1 MGYCVFILSYGRADK
16 VKTYHELR
24 SEGYT
29 GEIRVVI
36 SDDDP
41 QLEEYQARFKDELI
55 TFNRNKA
62 LEVTKTD
69 MMDQMEDLSGV
80 ILARNY
86 LFTLAREQ
94 GFTHFLE
101 LDDDYVRF
109 EFRFPSGK
117 QLLTQKIKNLDR
129 AFEATFDFLDRSGAL
144 TIAWSQG
151 GDLVGGLSGG
161 NYTKKILRKAM
172 NSFFCRV
179 DRPFKFFGRINE
191 DTNMYCYYG
200 SRGKLI
206 MQITDIDVGQTT
218 TQTVEHGMTDLYLD
232 YGTYL
237 KSFYSVMIQ
246 PSSVLVKQMGVVN
259 FRWHHQ
265 IEWNATV
272 PKILSD
278 QYKKER

>member
-1 MGYCVFILSYGRADK
+1 MDYCVFILSYGRADK

-41 QLEEYQARFKDELI
+41 QLGEYQARFKDELI
-55 TFNRNKA
+55 TFNRKKA

-86 LFTLAREQ
+86 LFTLASEQ

-151 GDLVGGLSGG
+151 GDLIGGLSGG

-206 MQITDIDVGQTT
+206 MQITDIDVDQTT
-218 TQTVEHGMTDLYLD
+218 TQTVEHGMTDIYLD

-272 PKILSD
+272 PKILSNR
-278 QYKKER
+278 YKKER

>member
-1 MGYCVFILSYGRADK
+1 MDYCVFILSYGRADK

-41 QLEEYQARFKDELI
+41 QLGEYQARFKDELI
-55 TFNRNKA
+55 TFNRKKA

-151 GDLVGGLSGG
+151 GDLIGGLSGG

-206 MQITDIDVGQTT
+206 MQITDIDVDQTT

-278 QYKKER
+278 RYKKER